1 MPHTKRS
8 ENKRSGGQDSNARSR
23 PSGMKIND
31 YEPISMK
38 ALTIQDNSRD
48 FYSEDDDDQI
58 DSS

>member
-1 MPHTKRS
+1 
-8 ENKRSGGQDSNARSR
+8 
-23 PSGMKIND
+23 MKIND

-58 DSS
+58 DYS